1 VSVDTRGRRAAQDLI
16 RAAGQRG
23 PVPEL
28 DRLRRRH
35 RHRRLGRAGL
45 AVAAVIVLGAV
56 VAQALPALER
66 GAPGPVPPV
75 ATPATT
81 RTWPGVP
88 GLDRHVRDTVATGKA
103 QLAEV
108 AAGPSGVWVLNRRH
122 GTPDDLVRVDPAT
135 DAVLARLEV
144 NGVVSILAVGEDGGV
159 WLYRTAMTP
168 VRPELVR
175 VDPST
180 NRVADTIALPPG
192 PPGTPAGASALQ
204 VAGGSVWLADQHN
217 RLFQVDP
224 ASRQVREVTDG
235 GRSLAVDHLAYA
247 GGWVWGTRGLLLY
260 RIDPRTGT
268 VTMTVNNPDL
278 HNAMP
283 ASGLAGGAGQLWL
296 YGHGGTG
303 RQVLHKLS
311 PADGRLLATRQ
322 LSSRTD
328 QTGVLAAGDRVVAVR
343 SGRRLLLS
351 DSGGTVRATVPVPE
365 AQGGLAVGPAA
376 VWVADPARGRLLRV
390 DPGF

>member
-1 VSVDTRGRRAAQDLI
+1 MSVDTRGRRAAQDLI
-16 RAAGQRG
+16 RTAEQRG
-23 PVPEL
+23 PVPAL

-35 RHRRLGRAGL
+35 RHRTLGRAGL
-45 AVAAVIVLGAV
+45 AVAAVIVVGALV
-56 VAQALPALER
+56 VQALPALER
-66 GAPGPVPPV
+66 SAPGPVPP
-75 ATPATT
+75 AGPPATT

-88 GLDRHVRDTVATGKA
+88 GLDRHVRDAVATGKT

-108 AAGPSGVWVLNRRH
+108 AAGPSGVWVLNRRRSQ
-122 GTPDDLVRVDPAT
+122 PEELVRVDPST
-135 DAVLARLEV
+135 DRVVARIDAGL
-144 NGVVSILAVGEDGGV
+144 GVSLVAVGEDGTV
-159 WLYRTAMTP
+159 WLYRTGMTLD
-168 VRPELVR
+168 RPELIR

-192 PPGTPAGASALQ
+192 PPGFPTGASALL
-204 VAGGSVWLADQHN
+204 VAGGSVWLGDQQN

-224 ASRQVREVTDG
+224 ASRRVREVTDG
-235 GRSLAVDHLAYA
+235 GHSLAVEHLAFA
-247 GGWVWGTRGLLLY
+247 GGWLWGTRGLLLY

-283 ASGLAGGAGQLWL
+283 AVGLAAGAGQLWL
-296 YGHGGTG
+296 YGISGTG
-303 RQVLHKLS
+303 EQLHRLD
-311 PADGRLLATRQ
+311 PADGRLLGERQ

-328 QTGVLAAGDRVVAVR
+328 QTGVLAAGDRVVAVW

-351 DSGGTVRATVPVPE
+351 DPAGTLRATVPVPE
-365 AQGGLAVGPAA
+365 ARGGLAVGPAA

>member
-1 VSVDTRGRRAAQDLI
+1 MSVDTRGRRAAQDLI
-16 RAAGQRG
+16 RTAEQRG
-23 PVPEL
+23 PVPAL

-35 RHRRLGRAGL
+35 RHRTLGRAGL
-45 AVAAVIVLGAV
+45 AVAAVIVVGALV
-56 VAQALPALER
+56 TQALPALEQ
-66 GAPGPVPPV
+66 GAPGPVPP
-75 ATPATT
+75 AGAPATT

-88 GLDRHVRDTVATGKA
+88 GLDRHVRDAVATGKA

-108 AAGPSGVWVLNRRH
+108 AAGPSGVWVLNRSH
-122 GTPDDLVRVDPAT
+122 GKPNDLVRVDPAT
-135 DAVLARLEV
+135 DAVLSRLPV
-144 NGVVSILAVGEDGGV
+144 GGVVSHLAVGEDGGV
-159 WLYRTAMTP
+159 WLYRTGMTLN
-168 VRPELVR
+168 RSELVR

-192 PPGTPAGASALQ
+192 PPGIPTGASALL
-204 VAGGSVWLADQHN
+204 VDGGSVWLADLHN
-217 RLFQVDP
+217 RLFKVDP
-224 ASRQVREVTDG
+224 ATRRVREVTDG
-235 GRSLAVDHLAYA
+235 GHSLAVSHLAFA
-247 GGWVWGTRGLLLY
+247 GGWVWATWSLLLY

-283 ASGLAGGAGQLWL
+283 ATGLAGGAGQLWL
-296 YGHGGTG
+296 YDLGGTG
-303 RQVLHKLS
+303 EQLIKLD
-311 PADGRLLATRQ
+311 PADGRLLAMRQ
-322 LSSRTD
+322 LSSRTG
-328 QTGVLAAGDRVVAVR
+328 QTGVMAAGDRVVAVR

-351 DSGGTVRATVPVPE
+351 DPGGTLRATVPVPE

>member
-16 RAAGQRG
+16 RAAEQRG
-23 PVPEL
+23 PVPDL
-28 DRLRRRH
+28 DRLHRRR
-35 RHRRLGRAGL
+35 RHRRLGGAGL
-45 AVAAVIVLGAV
+45 AVAAVIVVGAL

-66 GAPGPVPPV
+66 GAPGPVPP
-75 ATPATT
+75 AGAPATT

-108 AAGPSGVWVLNRRH
+108 AAGPGGVWVLNRRH
-122 GTPDDLVRVDPAT
+122 GNPDDLVRVDPAT
-135 DAVLARLEV
+135 DAVLARTQV
-144 NGVVSILAVGEDGGV
+144 GGVVSHLAVGEDGGV
-159 WLYRTAMTP
+159 WLYRTAMTH

-192 PPGTPAGASALQ
+192 PPGIPAGASALL

-224 ASRQVREVTDG
+224 ASRRVREVTDG
-235 GRSLAVDHLAYA
+235 GHSLAIDHLAFA

-260 RIDPRTGT
+260 RIDPRAGT
-268 VTMTVNNPDL
+268 VTMTVNNPEL

-283 ASGLAGGAGQLWL
+283 ASGLAAGAGQLWL
-296 YGHGGTG
+296 YGLGGNG
-303 RQVLHKLS
+303 QQLHKLD
-311 PADGRLLATRQ
+311 PADGRLLAMRR

-351 DSGGTVRATVPVPE
+351 DPGGTLRATVPVPE
-365 AQGGLAVGPAA
+365 AQGGLAVGPDA